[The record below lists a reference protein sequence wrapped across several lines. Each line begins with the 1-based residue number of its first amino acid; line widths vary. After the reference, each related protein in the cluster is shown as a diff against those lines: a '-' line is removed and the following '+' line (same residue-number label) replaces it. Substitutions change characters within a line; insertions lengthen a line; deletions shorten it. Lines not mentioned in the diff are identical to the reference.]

1 MLEVMFMVIL
11 LGAGLIGVAVLT
23 SLVSFRIG
31 APLLLV
37 FLGLGLLAGED
48 GLGLRFDDARMAY
61 FVGSLALAVILFD
74 SGFGTRL
81 SSFRAAAG
89 PALTL
94 ASLGVLLT
102 ALLVGVAA
110 RFAVGLPW
118 LHAFLMGAIVSS
130 TDAAAVFFLLRV
142 GGITIR
148 DRVRSTLEVESASND
163 PMAIFLTITLVELIV
178 AGDAATDTALR
189 EFLIGFA
196 QQMGLGVILG
206 LLGGFLIV
214 RLVNRLELAAGLY
227 PILVMSLA
235 LVLFGAV
242 GLAGGSGF
250 LAVFVAGLYAG
261 NHRMRSQATL
271 RRFQD
276 GLSWLAQIVMFLVLG
291 LLATP
296 SHFPVVALPAIG
308 LALFL
313 TFVGRPLAVWLCLL
327 PFRSQPNETAF
338 ISWVGLRGAVSI
350 LLAILP
356 LVYAVPDGQIFFNM
370 TFIIVLTS
378 LLVQGWTIPTTA
390 RWLGLVVPPS
400 IGPLEKVE
408 LELPGDAH
416 HELVVYRVVPD
427 SPVARGERVPR
438 WARPSLVVR
447 DGQSMGYHY
456 AGRPR
461 AGDRVYLFVPPRY
474 TRLLDRLF
482 ASPALVADDDKDFF
496 GEFPVDPARTLGD
509 LAQNYEVAAD
519 CGDAGTSI
527 AAFIEGRLGG
537 RTEVGDR
544 VACGGIELVVRE
556 IDEVGDIKAVG
567 LAIQPQ
573 PSVPARVPLFLNAR
587 QIKERLR
594 AWRRRKRAC
603 PAPSAPAK
611 EPFRLNARQIIDYLR
626 ARRSQKPD
634 ASSPADDGE

>member
-1 MLEVMFMVIL
+1 MLEIMFMVIL
-11 LGAGLIGVAVLT
+11 LGAGLVGLAVLT
-23 SLVSFRIG
+23 SLISFRVG

-48 GLGLRFDDARMAY
+48 GLGLRFNDARLAY

-81 SSFRAAAG
+81 SSFRTAAG

-110 RFAVGLPW
+110 RFAIGLPW
-118 LHAFLMGAIVSS
+118 LHAFLIGAIVSS

-148 DRVRSTLEVESASND
+148 DRVRSILEVESASND
-163 PMAIFLTITLVELIV
+163 PMAIFLTITLVEMIV
-178 AGDAATDTALR
+178 AGDPAGETALK
-189 EFLIGFA
+189 EFLMGFA

-206 LLGGFLIV
+206 LFGGFLIV

-227 PILVMSLA
+227 PILVISLA

-276 GLSWLAQIVMFLVLG
+276 GLTWLAQIVMFLVLG

-296 SHFPVVALPAIG
+296 SQFQAVALPAVG

-313 TFVGRPLAVWLCLL
+313 VFVGRPVAVWLCLL

-338 ISWVGLRGAVSI
+338 VSWVGLRGAVSI

-356 LVYAVPDGQIFFNM
+356 LAYAVQDGNLFFNM

-378 LLVQGWTIPTTA
+378 LLVQGWTIPVTA

-400 IGPLEKVE
+400 LGPLEKVE
-408 LELPGDAH
+408 LELPGNAH
-416 HELVVYRVVPD
+416 HELVVYKVVPD

-456 AGRPR
+456 AGRPQ
-461 AGDRVYLFVPPRY
+461 AGDQVYLFVPPRY

-482 ASPALVADDDKDFF
+482 ASPAVVEDDDKDFF
-496 GEFPVDPARTLGD
+496 GEFAIDPAKTLGD
-509 LAQNYEVAAD
+509 LAHTYDVATD
-519 CGDAGTSI
+519 CGDGDMSI
-527 AAFIEGRLGG
+527 AAYIEGRLGG

-544 VACGGIELVVRE
+544 AACGGIELVVRE
-556 IDEVGDIKAVG
+556 IDEAGNIQAVG

-587 QIKERLR
+587 QIRERLR
-594 AWRRRKRAC
+594 AYRRRCQEDPEAAVSARAASVLKIGRIKDCLRGLRAQKRAEQ
-603 PAPSAPAK
+603 PPS
-611 EPFRLNARQIIDYLR
+611 
-626 ARRSQKPD
+626 
-634 ASSPADDGE
+634 DGD

>member
-1 MLEVMFMVIL
+1 MLDVMYMAIL
-11 LGAGLIGVAVLT
+11 LGAGLIVAAVLT
-23 SLVSFRIG
+23 SLISFRVG

-37 FLGLGLLAGED
+37 FLAVGLLAGED
-48 GLGLRFDDARMAY
+48 GFGLMFDNARLAY

-74 SGFGTRL
+74 SGFGTR
-81 SSFRAAAG
+81 SSAFRAAAG
-89 PALTL
+89 PAVTL
-94 ASLGVLLT
+94 ATLGVLLT
-102 ALLVGVAA
+102 AALLGVAA
-110 RFAVGLPW
+110 HFALGLPW
-118 LHAFLMGAIVSS
+118 LEALLIGSIVSS

-163 PMAIFLTITLVELIV
+163 PMAIFLTITLVEMIA
-178 AGDAATDTALR
+178 AGAEETPWM
-189 EFLIGFA
+189 EFLVGFGE
-196 QQMGLGVILG
+196 QMGLGLLLG
-206 LLGGFLIV
+206 LVGGFLIV
-214 RLVNRLELAAGLY
+214 RMVNRLELAPGLY
-227 PILVMSLA
+227 PILVLA
-235 LVLFGAV
+235 LALALFGAV
-242 GLAGGSGF
+242 GLVNGSGF

-261 NHRMRSQATL
+261 NRRMRAQATL

-276 GLSWLAQIVMFLVLG
+276 GLTWLAQIVMFLVLG

-296 SHFPVVALPAIG
+296 SQFPAVALPAIG

-313 TFVGRPLAVWLCLL
+313 TFIGRPLAVWLCLL

-338 ISWVGLRGAVSI
+338 VSWVGLRGAVSI

-356 LVYAVPDGQIFFNM
+356 LVFGLPDGQLFFNM

-456 AGRPR
+456 AGRLQ

-474 TRLLDRLF
+474 IRLLDRLF
-482 ASPALVADDDKDFF
+482 ASPASLEDDDKDFF
-496 GEFPVDPARTLGD
+496 GEFIVDPARTVGD
-509 LAQNYEVAAD
+509 LAQAYDVAGAD
-519 CGDAGTSI
+519 ADSAMSI
-527 AAFIEGRLGG
+527 AAFIEKRLGG
-537 RTEVGDR
+537 RTEIGDR

-556 IDEVGDIKAVG
+556 LDEAENIKAVG
-567 LAIQPQ
+567 VAIQPH
-573 PSVPARVPLFLNAR
+573 PLVPAKVPLFLNAR
-587 QIKERLR
+587 QIMERLR
-594 AWRRRKRAC
+594 ARRRRHQKA

-611 EPFRLNARQIIDYLR
+611 EPFRLSAPQIMNYLR
-626 ARRSQKPD
+626 ARRGPKPD
-634 ASSPADDGE
+634 PSSPANDGE

>member
-1 MLEVMFMVIL
+1 MLDVMFMVIL
-11 LGAGLIGVAVLT
+11 LGAGLVGVAVLT
-23 SLVSFRIG
+23 SLISSRVG

-37 FLGLGLLAGED
+37 FLGVGLLAGED
-48 GLGLRFDDARMAY
+48 GLGLRFDDARLAY

-81 SSFRAAAG
+81 SSFRSAAG

-94 ASLGVLLT
+94 ATLGVLLT
-102 ALLVGVAA
+102 AALVGVAA
-110 RFAVGLPW
+110 RFALGLPW
-118 LHAFLMGAIVSS
+118 LQALLMGAIVSS

-178 AGDAATDTALR
+178 AGDAGAETALK

-196 QQMGLGVILG
+196 RQMGLGLILG

-214 RLVNRLELAAGLY
+214 RLVNKLELAAGLY
-227 PILVMSLA
+227 PILVISLA

-261 NHRMRSQATL
+261 NRRMRSQASL

-276 GLSWLAQIVMFLVLG
+276 GLSWLAQIIMFLVLG

-296 SHFPVVALPAIG
+296 SRFPAVALPAIS

-356 LVYAVPDGQIFFNM
+356 LVFGLPDGQLFFNI

-456 AGRPR
+456 AGRPQE
-461 AGDRVYLFVPPRY
+461 GDRVYLFVPPRY

-482 ASPALVADDDKDFF
+482 ASPASVDVDDKDFF
-496 GEFPVDPARTLGD
+496 GEFTVDPARTLGD
-509 LAQNYEVAAD
+509 LAHAYDVADDDLDPAMPIAD
-519 CGDAGTSI
+519 
-527 AAFIEGRLGG
+527 FIEKRLGG

-556 IDEVGDIKAVG
+556 LDETGNIKAVG
-567 LAIQPQ
+567 VTIQPQ

-587 QIKERLR
+587 QIKTWLR
-594 AWRRRKRAC
+594 TRRRRKQEC
-603 PAPSAPAK
+603 PPRS
-611 EPFRLNARQIIDYLR
+611 FR
-626 ARRSQKPD
+626 ARLSSILDMRRVMQSLRFRRTPGRGR
-634 ASSPADDGE
+634 SSPAHDGE

>member
-1 MLEVMFMVIL
+1 MLDVMFMVIL
-11 LGAGLIGVAVLT
+11 LGAGLIVVAVLT
-23 SLVSFRIG
+23 SLISFKVG

-37 FLGLGLLAGED
+37 FLGIGLLAGED
-48 GLGLRFDDARMAY
+48 GLGLMFDNAPLAY

-81 SSFRAAAG
+81 SAFRAAAG
-89 PALTL
+89 PAVTL
-94 ASLGVLLT
+94 ATFGVLLT
-102 ALLVGVAA
+102 AAFVGVAA
-110 RFAVGLPW
+110 RFALGLPW
-118 LHAFLMGAIVSS
+118 LEAFLIGAIVSS

-163 PMAIFLTITLVELIV
+163 PMAIFLTITLVEMIV
-178 AGDAATDTALR
+178 AGGGGETPLSG
-189 EFLIGFA
+189 FLIGFA
-196 QQMGLGVILG
+196 QQMGLGLLLG

-214 RLVNRLELAAGLY
+214 RLVNRLELASGLY
-227 PILVMSLA
+227 PILVLSAALA
-235 LVLFGAV
+235 LFGAV
-242 GLAGGSGF
+242 GLVGGSAF

-261 NHRMRSQATL
+261 NRRMRSQATL

-276 GLSWLAQIVMFLVLG
+276 GLTWLAQIVMFLVLG

-296 SHFPVVALPAIG
+296 SRFPAVALPAIG

-313 TFVGRPLAVWLCLL
+313 TFIGRPLAVWLCLL

-356 LVYAVPDGQIFFNM
+356 LVFGLPDGQLFFNI

-456 AGRPR
+456 AGRPQ
-461 AGDRVYLFVPPRY
+461 AGDRVYLFIPPRY

-482 ASPALVADDDKDFF
+482 ASPASVEDDDKDFF
-496 GEFPVDPARTLGD
+496 GEFTIDPVRTLGD
-509 LAQNYEVAAD
+509 LSQAYEMAGHGAD
-519 CGDAGTSI
+519 PTMSI
-527 AAFIEGRLGG
+527 AAFIEKRLGG

-556 IDEVGDIKAVG
+556 LDEAENIKAVG
-567 LAIQPQ
+567 VAIQPH
-573 PSVPARVPLFLNAR
+573 PLAPAKVPLFLNAR
-587 QIKERLR
+587 QIMERLR
-594 AWRRRKRAC
+594 AWRRRHQKV

-611 EPFRLNARQIIDYLR
+611 EPFRLNAPQIMSYLR
-626 ARRSQKPD
+626 ARRGQKPD
-634 ASSPADDGE
+634 PSSPANDGE